1 MGRTFI
7 KWGWTTCFILCG
19 HIYLCSYKMKGNC
32 EATVS
37 IEKSQVIELIC
48 QMQIPISGW
57 YGLRVWPIQSP
68 NRQPQ
73 MGQIDV
79 RNGCAWLLT
88 ACLLSPPSVFIKEHT
103 DLYTVVSRRVKDQTA
118 LVKIY
123 VLHFI
128 LVFGMLNL
136 NKYLELNISNKLHF
150 VVRKKSI
157 HLRCGRCPFNQ
168 FWCFSMYGGC
178 SGT

>member
-1 MGRTFI
+1 M
-7 KWGWTTCFILCG
+7 
-19 HIYLCSYKMKGNC
+19 
-32 EATVS
+32 
-37 IEKSQVIELIC
+37 
-48 QMQIPISGW
+48 
-57 YGLRVWPIQSP
+57 
-68 NRQPQ
+68 
-73 MGQIDV
+73 
-79 RNGCAWLLT
+79 
-88 ACLLSPPSVFIKEHT
+88 FIKEQT

-150 VVRKKSI
+150 VVRKKSV
-157 HLRCGRCPFNQ
+157 HLGCGPCPFNQ

-178 SGT
+178 LGT